1 MQNRVRTK
9 SGGAV
14 SELKTSH
21 RYIAIEGVIGVGKTS
36 LARILSEKLNGR
48 LILENHDENPF
59 LAQFYKDP
67 RHFAFQTQMFF
78 LLSRF
83 RQQQELPEP
92 DFFHS
97 TLISDYI
104 FPKDR
109 IFAYINLSENELN
122 LYEKVMALME
132 MRVRKPDIVVYL
144 QSSTERLMRNIRT
157 RSRPYEREMSEEY
170 IRTLNEGYNH
180 YFFNYEETPLLIV
193 NTTQLDFVNNADHL
207 AAITAEIEREQ
218 LGTRYFNPVDI

>member
-1 MQNRVRTK
+1 MQTR
-9 SGGAV
+9 
-14 SELKTSH
+14 H

-36 LARILSEKLNGR
+36 LARILSENLNGR
-48 LILENHDENPF
+48 LLLENHDENPF
-59 LAQFYKDP
+59 LAQFYKDQ
-67 RHFAFQTQMFF
+67 RHYAFQTQMFF

-92 DFFHS
+92 DFFH
-97 TLISDYI
+97 TALISDYI

-109 IFAYINLSENELN
+109 IFAYINLSENELS

-132 MRVRKPDIVVYL
+132 VRVRKPDIVVYL
-144 QSSTERLMRNIRT
+144 QSSTDRLMKNIRT
-157 RSRPYEREMSEEY
+157 RSRPYERDMSEEY

-180 YFFNYEETPLLIV
+180 YFFSYDETPLLIV
-193 NTTQLDFVNNADHL
+193 NTTQLDFVKNPSHL